1 MTAQKA
7 GQEQAVLRRR
17 VVVQVVVDVVLP
29 LILFYVLRQAGASIL
44 LASVL
49 SGAVPGA
56 RAVLSLLR
64 GKVDVMGL
72 VMLSLFVVGAAVAY
86 LEGDPRIIFAKD
98 GWLTG
103 MFGLWIIASLAMRR
117 PFMLHLGRMIATL
130 KKGDAEGASWE
141 QRWHDEPRF
150 RHDLRFVSCVVGVVL
165 VVDAVVRVVIAY
177 TVPLDV
183 VPLVTNIQY
192 VVMLAGL
199 LGWFFP
205 YTARHGMRA

>member
-1 MTAQKA
+1 MTAATQS
-7 GQEQAVLRRR
+7 QAALKRQL
-17 VVVQVVVDVVLP
+17 VVQLVIDVILP
-29 LILFYVLRQAGASIL
+29 LAVFYLLRQTGASIL
-44 LASVL
+44 LASVV
-49 SGAVPGA
+49 SGAIPGA

-64 GKVDVMGL
+64 GRIDVVGL

-103 MFGLWIIASLAMRR
+103 MLGLWIIASLWMRR
-117 PFMLHLGRMIATL
+117 PFMLHLGRMIATV
-130 KKGDAEGASWE
+130 KKGDGAGEIWE

-150 RHDLRFVSCVVGVVL
+150 RRDLRLVSCVVGVVL
-165 VVDAVVRVVIAY
+165 VLDAIVRVVIAY
-177 TVPLDV
+177 TVPLDA